1 VAIEL
6 ENPVSIERSVR
17 LTIVKNAVANVA
29 RGAASALVALAVPPF
44 LTRALSPEKYG
55 AWVLVLQLA
64 AYVGYLEF
72 GIQTAVGR
80 FVAHGN
86 ERSDFEHRN
95 RIVNTS
101 FALLTGAGLLAMMLI
116 ASLIAILPRFFRE
129 MPVGLYPAVRTALAL
144 VGGSLAFGLPASVFN
159 GIFVG
164 IQRYDILAAIVAGP
178 RIFSAVLVVVIA
190 RHGGGIPAMALCMA
204 AVNLASYA
212 LQWFMYRRY
221 APDIR
226 LSPQLVSRDAARE
239 LAGYCAS
246 LTIWS
251 FGMLLVSGL
260 DLLLVG
266 AFDFE
271 KVAFYAVAASL
282 VTFVAGLQNAVFGAM
297 MPSTAVLHARGDSW
311 ALGRMVI
318 DGTRYGMFLLL
329 LTGVPLLL
337 AGKPILRIWVGPVYA
352 VRATVFLQI
361 LVVANILRLSA
372 TPFVVALIGTGQQ
385 RLIVLTPI
393 LEAVANLS
401 ISVLAGYYWGA
412 VGIAFGTLCGAFVGV
427 GGHILYNMP
436 RATEIRFNIREYGL
450 ESLVKPVLCA
460 VPIGLVLL
468 LQSQMGDL
476 QLSVR
481 MVVMLVGGTATL
493 WCFWRW
499 GLVSTQRQ
507 RILAVTGLRGA
518 DR

>member
-1 VAIEL
+1 MTLEL
-6 ENPVSIERSVR
+6 ENPLSVERSVR
-17 LTIVKNAVANVA
+17 LTIVKNAAANVA
-29 RGAASALVALAVPPF
+29 RGSASALVALAVPPF
-44 LTRALSPEKYG
+44 LTRALPPEKYG

-72 GIQTAVGR
+72 GIHTAVGR

-86 ERSDFEHRN
+86 ERCAFEHRN
-95 RIVNTS
+95 KIVSTS
-101 FALLTGAGLLAMMLI
+101 FAFLTAAALLAIMVI
-116 ASLIAILPRFFRE
+116 AFLVAILPRFFRE
-129 MPVGLYPAVRTALAL
+129 MPVGLYPDVRIALAL
-144 VGGSLAFGLPASVFN
+144 VGGSLAIGLPASVFN

-164 IQRYDILAAIVAGP
+164 IQRYDILAAILAGP

-204 AVNLASYA
+204 SVTLVSYV
-212 LQWFMYRRY
+212 LQWFVCRRY

-226 LSPQLVSRDAARE
+226 LSSQLVSREAARE

-246 LTIWS
+246 LVVWS

-282 VTFVAGLQNAVFGAM
+282 VTFFVGLQNAVFSAM

-337 AGKPILRIWVGPVYA
+337 AAKPILRIWVGPVYA
-352 VRATVFLQI
+352 VQAAVFLQV
-361 LVVANILRLSA
+361 LVAANIVRLSLAPYAA
-372 TPFVVALIGTGQQ
+372 TLVGTGQQ
-385 RLIVLTPI
+385 RLVTLIPIV
-393 LEAVANLS
+393 EAVANLL
-401 ISVLAGYYWGA
+401 ISVLAGYIWGA
-412 VGIAFGTLCGAFVGV
+412 LGIALGTLCGAFIAL
-427 GGHILYNMP
+427 GGHVFYSM
-436 RATEIRFNIREYGL
+436 RRTTDIRFSIREYIVG
-450 ESLVKPVLCA
+450 SLLRPVLCLA
-460 VPIGLVLL
+460 PVALALLIQNQVSELRDSVRLLTLL
-468 LQSQMGDL
+468 L
-476 QLSVR
+476 
-481 MVVMLVGGTATL
+481 GGAAAGY
-493 WCFWRW
+493 CSWRW
-499 GLVSTQRQ
+499 GLIGSDRK
-507 RILAVTGLRGA
+507 RILAFGRLSGL
-518 DR
+518 